1 MIDRTAVLSR
11 QNHGELMRPLLL
23 AAAIALLTCGVF
35 SQATQDN
42 SDKTSQLV
50 LTYAGGQNKT
60 SASSFPKQGWYAPP
74 TAKERQKRFVNSVVG
89 PLAIGKNV
97 AWAGIGTWR
106 NSPEEWGDKWEG
118 FGRRLASNFGK
129 NVIKQSSIYGL
140 DAAFKIDS
148 HYYRSR
154 KKDVGS
160 RVLNALISPVTAR
173 NRDGKRVFGIS
184 RIAGTYTSSIIA
196 AETWYPDRF
205 NYKDGLKSG
214 TLSLGLNGV
223 YNLVKEFV
231 WKK

>member
-1 MIDRTAVLSR
+1 
-11 QNHGELMRPLLL
+11 MRILLIG
-23 AAAIALLTCGVF
+23 ATIALSTCAIF
-35 SQATQDN
+35 SQSTHDAPN
-42 SDKTSQLV
+42 KVSQPL
-50 LTYAGGQNKT
+50 LTYAGSQNNT
-60 SASSFPKQGWYAPP
+60 SVSNFPKQGWYAPP
-74 TAKERQKRFVNSVVG
+74 TAKERQKRFVNSVFG
-89 PLAIGKNV
+89 PLALGKNV

-106 NSPEEWGDKWEG
+106 NSPKEWGDKWEG
-118 FGRRLASNFGK
+118 FGRRVASNFGK
-129 NVIKQSSIYGL
+129 NVIKQSTIYGL
-140 DAAFKIDS
+140 DEAFKIDS
-148 HYYRSR
+148 HYYRSQ

-173 NRDGKRVFGIS
+173 SRDGKRVIGIS

-214 TLSLGLNGV
+214 TLSLGLNGF

>member
-1 MIDRTAVLSR
+1 MIERTAVLSR
-11 QNHGELMRPLLL
+11 PNHGELMRILLIGATIVL
-23 AAAIALLTCGVF
+23 STCAIF
-35 SQATQDN
+35 SQSTLDAPN
-42 SDKTSQLV
+42 KVSQPL
-50 LTYAGGQNKT
+50 LTYANGQNKT
-60 SASSFPKQGWYAPP
+60 SVSSFPKQGWYTPP
-74 TAKERQKRFVNSVVG
+74 TAKVRQKRFVNSVFG
-89 PLAIGKNV
+89 PLALGKNV

-118 FGRRLASNFGK
+118 FGRRVASNFGK
-129 NVIKQSSIYGL
+129 NVIKQSTIYGL

-148 HYYRSR
+148 HYYRSQ